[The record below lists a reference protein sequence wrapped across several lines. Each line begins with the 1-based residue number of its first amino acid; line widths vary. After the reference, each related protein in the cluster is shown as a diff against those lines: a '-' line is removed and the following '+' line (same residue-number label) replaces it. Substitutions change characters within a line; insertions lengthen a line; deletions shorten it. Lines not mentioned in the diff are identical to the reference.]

1 MSRRFRL
8 SIAILVSLLP
18 AIAAAAPGQGKQHAK
33 QHVYKWRGYGFLP
46 GYHQPPSNNVPI
58 YSHRSAARNLPG
70 YDAPG
75 FVAPGSSFPN
85 YGTPSYWWDGSHYY
99 FGNPSFLHGR
109 YNGGSYGPCWTS
121 TPIGLMWNCG

>member
-8 SIAILVSLLP
+8 PIAILVSLLP
-18 AIAAAAPGQGKQHAK
+18 AITAAAPAK

-46 GYHQPPSNNVPI
+46 GYHQPPSNSVPI
-58 YSHRSAARNLPG
+58 YSHRSARNAPS

-75 FVAPGSSFPN
+75 FAAPGSSFPN

-99 FGNPSFLHGR
+99 FGDPGFLHGR